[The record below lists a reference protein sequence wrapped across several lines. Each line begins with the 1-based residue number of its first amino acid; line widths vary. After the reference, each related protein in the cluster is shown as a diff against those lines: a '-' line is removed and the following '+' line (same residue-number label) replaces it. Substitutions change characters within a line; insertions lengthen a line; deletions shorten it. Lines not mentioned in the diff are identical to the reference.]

1 MKSLKYL
8 LFSLALNLAFTSLTC
23 VNSLAAKEL
32 SNKSEDTWAGEWKR
46 IKGDVKK
53 KWGKLTDDQMTE
65 SEGNRDK
72 LVGYIQQKYGE
83 TKEAINDQ
91 IDSWL
96 VKK

>member
-1 MKSLKYL
+1 MKTLKYL
-8 LFSLALNLAFTSLTC
+8 SLTLALIFISFACVDSLRAT
-23 VNSLAAKEL
+23 EP
-32 SNKSEDTWAGEWKR
+32 SNKSEDTWSGQWKR

-53 KWGKLTDDQMTE
+53 KWGELTDDQLTE
-65 SEGNRDK
+65 GEGNRDK

-96 VKK
+96 EKK